1 MILRQV
7 DHLKHDFQEQADGDA
22 GHIRIFANTTAVT
35 EFMPDLLARYLAGH
49 PGVTV
54 DLQERLTR
62 DIVRGVRDG
71 TTDLGIVAGPV
82 DAPEL
87 QAIHFSTDR
96 LVLVTPNG
104 HPLQDRAKVKLTEA
118 VSHPFITMHEG
129 STLVAF
135 LREQLEMA
143 GQRLPQRIQLYS
155 FDSICRMVQAG
166 VGVGVIPD
174 SAARRYGASQACAW
188 SSWTNPGW
196 CASASCCCATS
207 TPCPAREL
215 IAQIQESRD
224 ESGDTARPDEA
235 VRASAKPR
243 AAAKTPAAR
252 TPAARTQAA
261 ETRAAETQAAR
272 PQAARSPQREGP
284 AQVPVN
290 AGGRFRRRRACLPG
304 SRRCIPARAATGFP
318 GRTAPAYCRWT
329 RATPAWP
336 PRTRRPAAS
345 VASISASVA
354 ASASSGTAR
363 QIRPQA
369 SACRALTDSPNNAA
383 PIARAEPT
391 NRGRNQVPPASGN
404 RPILLKACTK
414 RADSTA

>member
-1 MILRQV
+1 MRIKALENQLNTRLLYRDSRGVEITPAGQRLLQHARVILRQV

-22 GHIRIFANTTAVT
+22 GHIHLRQHHGGHRVH
-35 EFMPDLLARYLAGH
+35 ARPAGPL
-49 PGVTV
+49 PG
-54 DLQERLTR
+54 RASGR
-62 DIVRGVRDG
+62 DRGPAGAADARHRARRARG

-96 LVLVTPNG
+96 LVLVTPAT
-104 HPLQDRAKVKLTEA
+104 LQDRAKVKLTEA

-174 SAARRYGASQACAW
+174 SAARRYRQ
-188 SSWTNPGW
+188 PGLRVVELDEPW
-196 CASASCCCATS
+196 VVRERKLLLRDIDALPGC
-207 TPCPAREL
+207 AREL

-252 TPAARTQAA
+252 TPAAGRRLPRLGLRRLRQQAA
-261 ETRAAETQAAR
+261 SGKIPAAR
-272 PQAARSPQREGP
+272 GP
-284 AQVPVN
+284 
-290 AGGRFRRRRACLPG
+290 LK
-304 SRRCIPARAATGFP
+304 SR
-318 GRTAPAYCRWT
+318 
-329 RATPAWP
+329 
-336 PRTRRPAAS
+336 
-345 VASISASVA
+345 
-354 ASASSGTAR
+354 
-363 QIRPQA
+363 
-369 SACRALTDSPNNAA
+369 
-383 PIARAEPT
+383 
-391 NRGRNQVPPASGN
+391 
-404 RPILLKACTK
+404 
-414 RADSTA
+414 

>member
-1 MILRQV
+1 MHFDLPDLRLFIHIAESPSLTQAAKRAHLSLAAVSVRIKALENQLNTRLLYRDSRGVEITPAGQRLLQHARVILRQV
-7 DHLKHDFQEQADGDA
+7 DHLKHDFGEQADGDA

-118 VSHPFITMHEG
+118 VSYPFITMHEG

-174 SAARRYGASQACAW
+174 SAARRYGASQGLRVVELDEPWVVRERKLLLRDIDAL
-188 SSWTNPGW
+188 PG
-196 CASASCCCATS
+196 C
-207 TPCPAREL
+207 AREL

-224 ESGDTARPDEA
+224 ESGDTSQVTDTAPAR
-235 VRASAKPR
+235 
-243 AAAKTPAAR
+243 
-252 TPAARTQAA
+252 
-261 ETRAAETQAAR
+261 
-272 PQAARSPQREGP
+272 
-284 AQVPVN
+284 
-290 AGGRFRRRRACLPG
+290 
-304 SRRCIPARAATGFP
+304 PARARPASK
-318 GRTAPAYCRWT
+318 TA
-329 RATPAWP
+329 RATKTP
-336 PRTRRPAAS
+336 
-345 VASISASVA
+345 
-354 ASASSGTAR
+354 
-363 QIRPQA
+363 
-369 SACRALTDSPNNAA
+369 
-383 PIARAEPT
+383 
-391 NRGRNQVPPASGN
+391 
-404 RPILLKACTK
+404 LKS
-414 RADSTA
+414 R